1 MSKRVTVALIAGIVL
16 LGVLIGSFVYV
27 RTHRSIRFDK
37 SYTWTVRYTGGKEM
51 LVRGK
56 NIDSIKN
63 DARELVAALNGT
75 NADPESFRTPRD
87 KEPTDPPKIAFKQIV
102 KGVADIEVINA
113 EYLTQRMGSS
123 GAQVYLAQVTYTLTE
138 NPDIQK
144 VNFMFEEGDHA
155 MPGIYVR
162 EDFQNYPIA
171 NQEGRRT
178 R

>member
-1 MSKRVTVALIAGIVL
+1 MSKRATVALISGIVL
-16 LGVLIGSFVYV
+16 LGVLIGAFVYL
-27 RTHRSIRFDK
+27 RAHRSTGYDK
-37 SYTWTVRYTGGKEM
+37 SYTWTVRYSGGKEV

-63 DARELVAALNGT
+63 DARELVSALNGT
-75 NADPESFRTPRD
+75 NANSESFRTPQD
-87 KEPTDPPKIAFKQIV
+87 KEPTEPPKIVFKRIA

-123 GAQVYLAQVTYTLTE
+123 GAQAYLAQVTYTLTE
-138 NPDIQK
+138 NPGIQK
-144 VNFMFEEGDHA
+144 VNFIFEEGDHA

-162 EDFQNYPIA
+162 RDFPNYRIE
-171 NQEGRRT
+171 NKDDRRT